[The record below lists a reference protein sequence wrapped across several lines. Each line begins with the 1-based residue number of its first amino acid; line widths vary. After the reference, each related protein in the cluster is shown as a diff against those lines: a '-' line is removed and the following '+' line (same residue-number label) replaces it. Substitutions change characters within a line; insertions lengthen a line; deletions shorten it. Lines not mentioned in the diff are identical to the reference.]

1 MGGLKEKKKG
11 FSAPPFSQGSTS
23 AAGGPATIIGR
34 DLRTNPIRLP
44 PLCLSLCERLRKFR
58 GMLLGREREIGFQ
71 GGERE
76 AVVFVFRRASCNRDD
91 DDVCVCIRERG
102 SSVP

>member
-1 MGGLKEKKKG
+1 
-11 FSAPPFSQGSTS
+11 
-23 AAGGPATIIGR
+23 
-34 DLRTNPIRLP
+34 
-44 PLCLSLCERLRKFR
+44 
-58 GMLLGREREIGFQ
+58 MLLGREREIGFQ
-71 GGERE
+71 DGERE